1 MKSILFVI
9 VGTIMLIGSV
19 SAAFCP
25 FTGYMQSTCSVN
37 DGYVFGNMGNVATTL
52 TDTTS
57 ISSANGFVFGTGNL
71 AYTSAINVNCA
82 DVVSGYNVD
91 IGSGRVIGGMSNVL
105 LNSNFNTQAGNCTS
119 CDEGEPIYFSMAQT
133 QSSFDM
139 SNGIVNSIAQSNT
152 GILASQFT
160 GVGNGMLNVE
170 GSWNAMTGN
179 ANYIT
184 YETMGSNEITV
195 AGINVGLVSE
205 YMW

>member
-19 SAAFCP
+19 SAVCP
-25 FTGYMQSTCSVN
+25 FTGYMQSACSVS
-37 DGYVFGNMGNVATTL
+37 DGYVYGNMGNVATTL
-52 TDTTS
+52 TDATS

-82 DVVSGYNVD
+82 DITSGYEMS
-91 IGSGRVIGGMSNVL
+91 IGNGRVTGGMSNVL
-105 LNSNFNTQAGNCTS
+105 LNSNFNEQANACTS
-119 CDEGEPIYFSMAQT
+119 CGDSDPIYFSIAQT

-139 SNGIVNSIAQSNT
+139 NNGIVNSIAQSNT

-170 GSWNAMTGN
+170 GSWNAMTGSV
-179 ANYIT
+179 NYIT

-195 AGINVGLVSE
+195 AGTNVGLVSE